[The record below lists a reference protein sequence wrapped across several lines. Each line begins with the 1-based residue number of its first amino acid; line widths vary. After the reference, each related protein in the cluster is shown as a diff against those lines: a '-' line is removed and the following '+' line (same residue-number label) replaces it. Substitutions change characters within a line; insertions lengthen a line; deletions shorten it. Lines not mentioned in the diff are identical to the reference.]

1 MLYRLKDSY
10 DRLTVNLPEGKR
22 DVYISAA
29 HEFGISVSGLVQ
41 LGVEEFI
48 ANHADEESARK
59 VKACEKLSA
68 QERRLL
74 KAFDALPKESR
85 SIVLRLVEDFALKI
99 SGVNSVD

>member
-1 MLYRLKDSY
+1 MLYRLKEKP

-22 DVYISAA
+22 DMYTSAA
-29 HEFGISVSGLVQ
+29 HTFGISISGLVQ

>member
-1 MLYRLKDSY
+1 MIYRLKDKY

-22 DVYISAA
+22 DMYTTAA
-29 HEFGISVSGLVQ
+29 HTFGISISGLVQ

>member
-1 MLYRLKDSY
+1 MIYRLKDKY
-10 DRLTVNLPEGKR
+10 DRLSVNLPEGKR
-22 DVYISAA
+22 DAYTAAA
-29 HEFGISVSGLVQ
+29 HTFGISISGLVQ

-48 ANHADEESARK
+48 AHHADEESAKK

-85 SIVLRLVEDFALKI
+85 AIVLKLVEDFALKV
-99 SGVNSVD
+99 SGTNLVD